1 MNKKLVALAV
11 AGVFAAPVAVQAA
24 DNVTIYGTLNV
35 NFQSTK
41 AGGATNPANNV
52 SSRTAVST
60 DSSNIGFRGV
70 EDLGG
75 GLKAVFQC
83 ETSANVDG
91 IGVSGICS
99 RNSNVG
105 LSGAWG
111 TLFYGN
117 WDTPF
122 KAVTYGT
129 KVGDPFLSTDVFA
142 YQSIMGSPGFNY
154 RSGGWVAGTP
164 TNPTRTTVANVVTGF
179 DIRASNSIAYW
190 TPKWNGLSA
199 KLQYSATEFES
210 ASGAISPE
218 LWSAAVNYDVGGLSL
233 LAAYERHNDGY
244 ALGGINPAAP
254 FKFGATA
261 ANSIAGTTSK
271 DTAWRVGAGY
281 EFKWGAAGAT
291 TLSALYEN
299 LKLEQTGG
307 AAGSVA
313 EFKRDAWQVALTHR
327 MGNHELRAR
336 YSDADQGDCALVG
349 GAACSTSG
357 YGAKMYALGYA
368 YHFSKRTQ
376 GYAFYTKIKNE
387 QNAQYTFS
395 IGGSPAVAGSTPA
408 GADPQA
414 IGVGIRHSF

>member
-154 RSGGWVAGTP
+154 RSGGWVTTTP
-164 TNPTRTTVANVVTGF
+164 GAAADAVRGF
-179 DIRASNSIAYW
+179 DVRASNSIAYW
-190 TPKWNGLSA
+190 TPKWNGLSGMV
-199 KLQYSATEFES
+199 QYSATEFKS
-210 ASGAISPE
+210 ASGAVSPE

-244 ALGGINPAAP
+244 ALGGINTAAAL
-254 FKFGATA
+254 KFGATA
-261 ANSIAGTTSK
+261 GNAVGGATTSK

-376 GYAFYTKIKNE
+376 GYISYAKIKNE

-395 IGGSPAVAGSTPA
+395 IAGAPAVAGNTPA